1 MRILVGSGWEID
13 SPSLGMH
20 HLAGWVLREK
30 SALMSAYD
38 GAWRPSIDVF
48 ESEESILVIVEL
60 AGVNRDE
67 MTIEHEG
74 ELLRIAGRR
83 RDPHTLYRAGLKRC
97 HQMEIDYGPFER
109 VIRVTAPV
117 DRERIEAVHENGFL
131 KIILPKK
138 EKDLARRID
147 IL

>member
-1 MRILVGSGWEID
+1 MRIFVGSGWEID
-13 SPSLGMH
+13 ILSRGMND
-20 HLAGWVLREK
+20 LAGRVLREK

-48 ESEESILVIVEL
+48 ETEETILVIVEL

-67 MTIEHEG
+67 MTIEQEG

-83 RDPHTLYRAGLKRC
+83 RDAHTLYRASLKRC

-117 DRERIEAVHENGFL
+117 DRERIEAVHQNGIL
-131 KIILPKK
+131 KIILPKR
-138 EKDLARRID
+138 EKALARRID